1 MVDKE
6 GTDGEKEAMEAYK
19 AARDETDHAAEV
31 AVGDKVSA
39 ALIDRVK
46 RFSFKNNI
54 HFSRLKS
61 WLMMGRVDQILTVF
75 IFSIQVDAM
84 LQNLE
89 KEIDDV
95 DAKIGDRWRLLDR
108 CLIDYQFI
116 IILHGLLLFVVC
128 FCMPLFLL

>member
-1 MVDKE
+1 MVNKE

-19 AARDETDHAAEV
+19 AAHETDHASEMG
-31 AVGDKVSA
+31 VGDKVSS

-46 RFSFKNNI
+46 CFTFKGTFLFLDLI
-54 HFSRLKS
+54 ITHDGQSCA
-61 WLMMGRVDQILTVF
+61 ILTVF
-75 IFSIQVDAM
+75 ITSTQVDAM

-108 CLIDYQFI
+108 CLIDYR
-116 IILHGLLLFVVC
+116 HNS
-128 FCMPLFLL
+128 